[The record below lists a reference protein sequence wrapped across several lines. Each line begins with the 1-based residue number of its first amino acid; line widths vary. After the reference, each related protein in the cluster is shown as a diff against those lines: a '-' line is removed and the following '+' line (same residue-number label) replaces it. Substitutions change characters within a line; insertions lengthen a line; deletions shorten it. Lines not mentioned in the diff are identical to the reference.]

1 MRDEMSR
8 HEDVRDMATVELA
21 TVIRDACVKAAL
33 DAYENARMDGLCHEG
48 AWEVAV
54 GAMRNLN
61 VERIVENRGERGFHG
76 VGGGVVQERRTV

>member
-1 MRDEMSR
+1 MRAEMNR

-21 TVIRDACVKAAL
+21 TAIRDACVKAVM

-54 GAMRNLN
+54 GAIRNLN
-61 VERIVENRGERGFHG
+61 VERIVKNRGERGFHG
-76 VGGGVVQERRTV
+76 GGGGVV